1 MRFQTNLPTAPFARE
16 KLFFSDASCN
26 KNTLTIMDKIV
37 IEPAT
42 LEDLPRL
49 TDLLVD
55 LFAQEADFKPDR
67 AKQMRGLRLILE
79 EPSRGRIFVLRQNGE
94 ILGMINLLFTV
105 STAEGGFVILL
116 EDLVIH
122 RDHRHHGYGDQL
134 LQHAIQ
140 FAREKGFVRIT
151 LLADRDHDESL
162 RFFKNHGFVE
172 STMIPMRL
180 LLSTQNTPP
189 EQQPPS
195 SQP

>member
-1 MRFQTNLPTAPFARE
+1 MRCQTNVPRAPFTRE
-16 KLFFSDASCN
+16 KLFFSDAACD
-26 KNTLTIMDKIV
+26 KNTLTIMDKIA

-55 LFAQEADFKPDR
+55 LFTHEADFKPDR
-67 AKQMRGLRLILE
+67 TKQMRGLRLILE

-94 ILGMINLLFTV
+94 ILGMINLLLTV
-105 STAEGGFVILL
+105 STAEGGFAILL

-134 LQHAIQ
+134 LQHALR

-151 LLADRDHDESL
+151 LLTDHDHGESL
-162 RFFKNHGFVE
+162 
-172 STMIPMRL
+172 
-180 LLSTQNTPP
+180 
-189 EQQPPS
+189 
-195 SQP
+195 